1 MAIGLILIYPPKAHS
16 LKTILFSTSPGH
28 KKYFSLILLNKT
40 NYLSALGTAIAN
52 FYELLNF
59 APLKNVAAL
68 GASGIVQYDV
78 IELLGPNFNL
88 SHVWKGVGLFQ

>member
-16 LKTILFSTSPGH
+16 LKTILFLTLPRH
-28 KKYFSLILLNKT
+28 KKQFSLILLNKT
-40 NYLSALGTAIAN
+40 NDLSALGTAIAN

-59 APLKNVAAL
+59 ARLKYVAAI

-78 IELLGPNFNL
+78 IEFLGPDFNL
-88 SHVWKGVGLFQ
+88 SHRWVGVGLFQ